1 MYNTQG
7 YNISSFRKNIKTI
20 LGQINSSGSPITLI
34 NNKKV
39 EAVVFPNEYEDIAK
53 NKSNIVKW
61 IALMFAEKFLG
72 NAPSDLKKAQIKEF
86 ENISYNKL
94 WILAEVKS
102 LPVKKDLRS
111 KVAEMIGKDIL
122 ERLEK
127 RYQIAKAIAEAD
139 KENLYEAVEHQTGEI
154 EFK

>member
-1 MYNTQG
+1 MYNAQG
-7 YNISSFRKNIKTI
+7 YNISSFRKNIKAI
-20 LGQINSSGSPITLI
+20 LGQINGSGSLITLL

-39 EAVVFPNEYEDIAK
+39 EAVVFPNEYEEIAK

-61 IALMFAEKFLG
+61 IALMFTERFLT

-86 ENISYNKL
+86 ENVPYGKL
-94 WILAEVKS
+94 WILTEVKS

-111 KVAEMIGKDIL
+111 KVVKIIGKDIL